1 MTHRQFYEKVKEMRR
16 AQKLYFKTK
25 RTDYLRKSKE
35 LEKEIDREIERVE
48 NILSPSGD
56 LNLFQ

>member
-1 MTHRQFYEKVKEMRR
+1 MNSRQFYEKVKEMRQ
-16 AQKLYFKTK
+16 AQKMYFKTR

-35 LEKEIDREIERVE
+35 LEREIDKEIERVE
-48 NILSPSGD
+48 KKLSPSGN

>member
-1 MTHRQFYEKVKEMRR
+1 MTSRQFYEKVKEMRQ
-16 AQKLYFKTK
+16 AQKMYFKTQ
-25 RTDYLRKSKE
+25 RTDYFRKSKA

-48 NILSPSGD
+48 NRLSPSGN

>member
-1 MTHRQFYEKVKEMRR
+1 MNHKQFYEKVKEMRQ
-16 AQKLYFKTK
+16 AQKMYFKT
-25 RTDYLRKSKE
+25 RRIDYLRLSKQ
-35 LEKEIDREIERVE
+35 LEREIDIEIKRVE

>member
-1 MTHRQFYEKVKEMRR
+1 MTPRQFYEKVKEMRQ
-16 AQKLYFKTK
+16 AQIFYFKTK
-25 RTDYLRKSKE
+25 RTDYLRKSKA

-48 NILSPSGD
+48 KILSPSGN

>member
-1 MTHRQFYEKVKEMRR
+1 MSPRLFYEKVKVMRQ
-16 AQKLYFKTK
+16 AQKLYAKTK
-25 RTDYLRKSKE
+25 RTDYLRKSKV

-48 NILSPSGD
+48 SILSPSGN

>member
-1 MTHRQFYEKVKEMRR
+1 MTNRQFYEKVKEMRK
-16 AQKLYFKTK
+16 AQMFYFKTK

-48 NILSPSGD
+48 KILSPSGN